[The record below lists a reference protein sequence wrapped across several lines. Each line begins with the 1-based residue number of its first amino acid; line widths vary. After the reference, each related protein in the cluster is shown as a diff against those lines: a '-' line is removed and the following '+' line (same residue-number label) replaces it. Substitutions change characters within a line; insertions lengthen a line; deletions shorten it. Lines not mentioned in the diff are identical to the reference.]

1 MKKSLAIPIV
11 TIALITIVVVIIF
24 FLLRPKNIVSPIS
37 SKDLNTEIVTSREQP
52 SKQLKEYVCVSGF
65 SFNYPDDVLLE
76 ERKLTDDTVYEDLYL
91 TSNQTKGNIVIK
103 IADTRI
109 KSLEELFPQIVT
121 AKETKIGDLMGREIN
136 ENNKQTAIALDQG
149 IIFTI
154 EVDHQ
159 NQKYW
164 QTVYGTILS
173 SFNFVPQQSSE
184 TETIPL
190 DDSSSVILEEETI
203 E

>member
-52 SKQLKEYVCVSGF
+52 SKQLKEYVSDSGF

-103 IADTRI
+103 IADTKI